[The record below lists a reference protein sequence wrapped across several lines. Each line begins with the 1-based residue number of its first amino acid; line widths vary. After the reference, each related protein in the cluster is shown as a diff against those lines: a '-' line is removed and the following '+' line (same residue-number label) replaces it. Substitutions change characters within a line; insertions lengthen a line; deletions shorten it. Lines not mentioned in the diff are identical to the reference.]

1 MAAHLSSLRA
11 VSSVGARTGL
21 HSVVVAVLFLLFLP
35 FVPVLHAVPSLVT
48 APALVIVGCAMMGVS
63 RFIDWENG
71 SEALPAFLTS
81 TLIAFSY
88 SIAVGVVAGLVAFAL
103 LKAATLVAGGESA
116 VDEQQERLPSL
127 ERRKSG
133 SMLAYT
139 DSPRET
145 PKTAKAQY
153 GAVQ

>member
-1 MAAHLSSLRA
+1 MLCC
-11 VSSVGARTGL
+11 VGARTGL

-88 SIAVGVVAGLVAFAL
+88 SIANGVIAGLVAYAV
-103 LKAATLVAGGESA
+103 LKLAALVAGGEP
-116 VDEQQERLPSL
+116 VVEEQAPPSL

-133 SMLAYT
+133 SMLAYV

-145 PKTAKAQY
+145 PTKKAHY
-153 GAVQ
+153 GTLGDERPTSVR